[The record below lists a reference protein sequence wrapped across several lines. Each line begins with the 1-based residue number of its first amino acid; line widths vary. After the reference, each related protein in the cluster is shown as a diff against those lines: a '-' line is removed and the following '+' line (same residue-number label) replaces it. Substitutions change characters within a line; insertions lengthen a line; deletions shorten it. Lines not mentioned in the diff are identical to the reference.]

1 MMPKI
6 EQKLI
11 ENVSVPRPS
20 LSFESIMKDLQDLS
34 ENVATKN
41 EVTSLE
47 VKMKKLQ
54 KENQKVKANLLARE
68 TELKAAEKKRKLY
81 YNLFHENVKV
91 VAELKAENECLKA
104 EIGALKSSLIEEN
117 KVEEISTSSI
127 QSMIPVKE
135 TDMDLVHNRQPPLAI
150 CEGSSDGIEPKKSGS
165 ARITSKRRYC
175 DDDKNMITN
184 NSKKRSTQILPP
196 YGRPQLFEFFQKK
209 WGKTLSLRAP
219 PRLDEN

>member
-1 MMPKI
+1 MIPKT
-6 EQKLI
+6 QT
-11 ENVSVPRPS
+11 NVPGSRPS
-20 LSFESIMKDLQDLS
+20 LSFKSIMKDLQDLS

-47 VKMKKLQ
+47 AKMTKLE
-54 KENQKVKANLLARE
+54 KENQEMKADLLVRE
-68 TELKAAEKKRKLY
+68 TELKAADKKRKLY

-91 VAELKAENECLKA
+91 VAELKAENEYLKA
-104 EIGALKSSLIEEN
+104 EIGALKSSLNEEN
-117 KVEEISTSSI
+117 KFEEFPTSSI
-127 QSMIPVKE
+127 LSMIPVKE
-135 TDMDLVHNRQPPLAI
+135 TDSDLIQNQQPPLAI
-150 CEGSSDGIEPKKSGS
+150 CEGSSDGIEMKKSGS
-165 ARITSKRRYC
+165 TRFTTKRRYC

>member
-1 MMPKI
+1 MIPKT
-6 EQKLI
+6 ET
-11 ENVSVPRPS
+11 NVPISRPS

-41 EVTSLE
+41 EVAALE
-47 VKMKKLQ
+47 AKMKKLE
-54 KENQKVKANLLARE
+54 KENQKVKADLLARDA
-68 TELKAAEKKRKLY
+68 ELKAAEKKRKLY

-104 EIGALKSSLIEEN
+104 EIGALKSSWIEEN

-127 QSMIPVKE
+127 LSMIPVKE
-135 TDMDLVHNRQPPLAI
+135 TDSHLIQNQQPPLAI

-165 ARITSKRRYC
+165 TRFTTKRRYC
-175 DDDKNMITN
+175 DDDTNMITN

-209 WGKTLSLRAP
+209 WGKTLSLRASP
-219 PRLDEN
+219 HLDEN